1 MIRLREHKKNLKLN
15 VNLEYTG
22 HAFFKRKNSNKHLPF
37 NMTILFKIEEIEN
50 PLKIVFIWTN
60 SSKFKELVKF
70 NSIAIIIKKE
80 ICGYP
85 QFPHVPS
92 AHHCRCCH
100 RLFFIFLERCVCLFS
115 WCFDIFIR
123 IATIIRLSLSMS
135 IILLQQRGN
144 EKATTKFWPSQQNS
158 PRNWQ
163 KG

>member
-1 MIRLREHKKNLKLN
+1 MIRLREPKKNLKLN

-100 RLFFIFLERCVCLFS
+100 RLFFIFLEMS
-115 WCFDIFIR
+115 
-123 IATIIRLSLSMS
+123 LSLQLM
-135 IILLQQRGN
+135 
-144 EKATTKFWPSQQNS
+144 FWYLHQNCHHYKIVSQHVHNS
-158 PRNWQ
+158 AAAERKWKSNN
-163 KG
+163 KVLT

>member
-1 MIRLREHKKNLKLN
+1 MSPKKSKTECEYGTEGMLFLKK
-15 VNLEYTG
+15 EKIQT
-22 HAFFKRKNSNKHLPF
+22 NSCPLIC
-37 NMTILFKIEEIEN
+37 MTILLKIEEIEN
-50 PLKIVFIWTN
+50 PLKIVFIWT
-60 SSKFKELVKF
+60 SISKFKELVKF
-70 NSIAIIIKKE
+70 NSIAIIIEKE

-100 RLFFIFLERCVCLFS
+100 RLFFIFLERCLCLFS